1 LSPVYASQYTSR
13 CITQNSGRVVR
24 YSFLV
29 GLFHSLLHAGL
40 ARRTE
45 KAIFHQMT
53 NASSSPN
60 FRIADTPIQNMTV
73 RRSQSIPID

>member
-1 LSPVYASQYTSR
+1 MPFQSELASIR
-13 CITQNSGRVVR
+13 P
-24 YSFLV
+24 
-29 GLFHSLLHAGL
+29 LH
-40 ARRTE
+40 E